1 LFRRLLVV
9 FLALACAPAALA
21 QGFILPRPTPDFPRP
36 PALTVRRHRVDVAI
50 DSGAAKTHI
59 EQVFGNPANRQM
71 EGTYVFPLPESAAIS
86 NFRMLID
93 SEPVEGKMLDRD
105 EARRIY
111 ESYVRRM
118 VDPALLEY
126 VGRNA
131 FQARVFPIPANG
143 EKQIEL
149 IYSQPLHF
157 EGGVYQYTYPLNTEK
172 FSNRPLDQVAVSVTI
187 HSKQPIKAIY
197 SPSHEV
203 AVRRIDEY
211 NARVSFEASSVRA
224 DKDFVLYYTVSE
236 KEFGLSALAH
246 RRGDEDGYFMLMLAP
261 QRQMSKAQIAAK
273 DVVFVFDTS
282 GSMNGP
288 KIEQAKRALQ
298 FVLNNLNPRDRF
310 NIIQFSSEVEPFR
323 KGLVDASEGEVT
335 AARKF
340 VEEIKAVG
348 GTAIHD
354 ALITALESLPATRG
368 DRPTMLVFV
377 TDGLPTVGETSVD
390 AILRDVEKQNKG
402 RARIFAF
409 GVGDDVN
416 TLLLDHLARDGGGTV
431 EYVRPSEDLELKVSA
446 FYAKIASPVLSDL
459 ALDVNGITVTE
470 TYPRRLP
477 DLFAGSQLIVFGRYR
492 GGGAATAKLTGHIA
506 GQTRTFSYPVTLPD
520 REREHDFIPAM
531 WASRKIGTLLEEI
544 RLRGENA
551 ELKNE
556 VIRLSKQYGIITPY
570 TSFLVEEPGVNRPV
584 QLLRES
590 EARRDALLALPPG
603 APGPSGPV
611 GSPGGGGFGGG
622 SAGRAAGPRGPQGP
636 PGQRRIEG
644 LSSPALGSVTG
655 SEAVKAAQAVQDL
668 KNQSVAQSQRAVQQ
682 VNGQAF
688 YQRGETWV
696 DGRYEEKMPTITVKW
711 GSEAYF
717 QIVRQKPDLAKAL
730 AQGKSVVVVVAKNQ
744 ALRVGDTGK
753 ETLTPAD
760 VRALG
765 LKTE

>member
-1 LFRRLLVV
+1 MMLRRLPIRPLLIL
-9 FLALACAPAALA
+9 FCALASAPAALA
-21 QGFILPRPTPDFPRP
+21 QGFILPRPTPEFPRP
-36 PALTVRRHRVDVAI
+36 PALTVKRHRVDVAI
-50 DSGAAKTHI
+50 DSGTARTHI
-59 EQVFGNPANRQM
+59 EQVFGNPSNRQL

-93 SEPVEGKMLDRD
+93 SEPVEGKMLDRE

-111 ESYVRRM
+111 EGYVRRM
-118 VDPALLEY
+118 IDPALLEY

-157 EGGVYQYTYPLNTEK
+157 EGGVYQYSYPLNTEK
-172 FSNRPLDQVAVSVTI
+172 LSEKPLDQLAVSVTI

-197 SPSHEV
+197 SPSHEI
-203 AVRRIDEY
+203 AIHRIDETS
-211 NARVSFEASSVRA
+211 ARVSFEASSVRA

-246 RRGDEDGYFMLMLAP
+246 RRGDEDGYFMMMLAP
-261 QRQMSKAQIAAK
+261 QRQLARAQIAAK

-310 NIIQFSSEVEPFR
+310 NIIQFNSEVEPFR
-323 KGLVDASEGEVT
+323 KGLVDASEGEVA

-340 VEEIKAVG
+340 VAEIKAVG

-354 ALITALESLPATRG
+354 ALITALESLPETRG
-368 DRPTMLVFV
+368 DRPAMIVFV
-377 TDGLPTVGETSVD
+377 TDGLPTVGETSVET
-390 AILRDVEKQNKG
+390 ILRDVEKQNKG
-402 RARIFAF
+402 RARLFAF

-459 ALDVNGITVTE
+459 ALDVNGVTVTE

-492 GGGAATAKLTGHIA
+492 GGGTATARLTGRIG

-520 REREHDFIPAM
+520 REREHDFIPAL

-544 RLRGENA
+544 RLHGENA
-551 ELKNE
+551 ELKSE

-570 TSFLVEEPGVNRPV
+570 TSFLVEEPGLNRPTP
-584 QLLRES
+584 LPMLRES
-590 EARRDALLALPPG
+590 GRRLDESLSAVPPG
-603 APGPSGPV
+603 APGPRGPV
-611 GSPGGGGFGGG
+611 GAGGAGGFGGV
-622 SAGRAAGPRGPQGP
+622 AGR
-636 PGQRRIEG
+636 
-644 LSSPALGSVTG
+644 SDGSRYNSFGKATG
-655 SEAVKAAQAVQDL
+655 ADAVVAAQSVQEL
-668 KNQSVAQSQRAVQQ
+668 KNQSVAQRQQAVQQ
-682 VNGQAF
+682 VGGQAF
-688 YQRGETWV
+688 FQRGQTWV
-696 DGRYEEKMPTITVKW
+696 DGRYDEKMPTIAVKW

-744 ALRVGDTGK
+744 ALRIDETGK
-753 ETLTPAD
+753 ETLTAAD
-760 VRALG
+760 LRALG
-765 LKTE
+765 LKAE